1 MVEFDELD
9 EDDVRNQI
17 VTISNELRAVRDRST
32 LVLEGATRILLDLIR
47 KVEPFNEEPLSET
60 VDEGRK
66 RPNRVSWTSWVCDRS
81 SARRW

>member
-32 LVLEGATRILLDLIR
+32 LVLEGATEHLNTQPTAFDNYSEVVAYRLANFWLPIPVGAVAYVVLELSLIHI
-47 KVEPFNEEPLSET
+47 
-60 VDEGRK
+60 
-66 RPNRVSWTSWVCDRS
+66 
-81 SARRW
+81 